1 MKNKFLKTLGIG
13 ALCLATSIGFVG
25 CGNGNNNDNGSSTP
39 SQDQPNSGYVN
50 ANLTSLE
57 AYQMYQTALNKYEN
71 NSLTNPSDP
80 SSAKYWDN
88 LEVTVSMLV
97 GQTSLGSEKLSIGK
111 TDGYDTY
118 VEYGSSDSYT
128 VYKMETD
135 NQYTV
140 YQKNGETGSYTT
152 QPLYSDSLLQS
163 DETPFSLSNSQFT
176 VNELVASGFV
186 KAEVDESNNYILY
199 FKASSQDKKDA
210 WSSDKYYTIIDE
222 YTIYINSAGN
232 FTLYKVNEAV
242 EFSSAV
248 TEEEK
253 QSLSED
259 YDKTLYLTYSFN
271 YNKPFNA
278 TQASALIQEVKD
290 NAK

>member
-25 CGNGNNNDNGSSTP
+25 CANSNNSGNSP
-39 SQDQPNSGYVN
+39 AQDQSNSGYVN

-71 NSLTNPSDP
+71 NSLTNPSDQT
-80 SSAKYWDN
+80 SAKYWDN
-88 LEVTVSMLV
+88 LEVTVSMSV
-97 GQTSLGSEKLSIGK
+97 GQTSLGSEKLSVGK

-118 VEYGSSDSYT
+118 VEYESSNSYT
-128 VYKMETD
+128 VYRMETD
-135 NQYTV
+135 GQYTV
-140 YQKNGETGSYTT
+140 YQKNGETGKFSTSSFGLT
-152 QPLYSDSLLQS
+152 SPLQS
-163 DETPFSLSNSQFT
+163 DETPFGLSNYIGEQLAVTPS
-176 VNELVASGFV
+176 SFV
-186 KAEVDESNNYILY
+186 KAEVDESNNYILH

-232 FTLYKVNEAV
+232 FTLFSVSESV
-242 EFSSAV
+242 EFSSTV

-253 QSLSED
+253 QSLEN

-278 TQASALIQEVKD
+278 TQASALIQGVKD
-290 NAK
+290 NAQ